1 MMDYTLFF
9 LFAVFMVGTPGPA
22 NMLLMTSGGNFG
34 LWRSLPFVAGVTF
47 GKLFVNLGLGLGLW
61 QLLSAKPMVLL
72 ALKIACV
79 AYLAWLA
86 LRMSGFMMKGRELKR
101 PETFWSGLLVHPL
114 NPKAWAMLVF
124 AYAHFSDP
132 SQPWVMQVIIIS
144 ATFFVVQVIFH
155 TLWCAGGALV
165 VAAVGG
171 RPAERW
177 LMRGLSVL
185 TVLVVI
191 WAVALDGLI

>member
-1 MMDYTLFF
+1 
-9 LFAVFMVGTPGPA
+9 
-22 NMLLMTSGGNFG
+22 
-34 LWRSLPFVAGVTF
+34 
-47 GKLFVNLGLGLGLW
+47 
-61 QLLSAKPMVLL
+61 
-72 ALKIACV
+72 
-79 AYLAWLA
+79 
-86 LRMSGFMMKGRELKR
+86 
-101 PETFWSGLLVHPL
+101 
-114 NPKAWAMLVF
+114 MLVF